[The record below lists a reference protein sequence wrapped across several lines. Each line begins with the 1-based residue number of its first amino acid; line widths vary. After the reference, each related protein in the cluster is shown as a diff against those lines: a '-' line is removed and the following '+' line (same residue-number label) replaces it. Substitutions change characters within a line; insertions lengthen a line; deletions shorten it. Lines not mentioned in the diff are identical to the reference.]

1 MKKKCPKC
9 GSSCYIFD
17 GQCHLCEARLQ
28 SAPFYCRVV
37 AEGLFLSAILFA
49 CVKAGVWG
57 GVVVIV
63 LGRIVEGMLRSS
75 ARRGTDTAGV

>member
-17 GQCHLCEARLQ
+17 RQCHQCGARLQ
-28 SAPFYCRVV
+28 SAPLYYWVV
-37 AEGLFLSAILFA
+37 GEGLLLSVFVIA
-49 CVKAGVWG
+49 CVMAGVWG
-57 GVVVIV
+57 GVVVVV
-63 LGRIVEGMLRSS
+63 LGLIVEGVLRSS